1 MRLLR
6 GNKVLIC
13 TIKGK
18 TIKNLVLIDLLL
30 GTGMFFVIKIIGSSI
45 IIASIGSMA
54 CSEGVKWKL
63 KGSKLRVIDKNKFNK
78 SPHAEAKSKTKNSQ

>member
-6 GNKVLIC
+6 GNQVLIC
-13 TIKGK
+13 TVKGK
-18 TIKNLVLIDLLL
+18 TITNLVLLDLLL
-30 GTGMFFVIKIIGSSI
+30 GTGIYYFIKIIGSSI

-63 KGSKLRVIDKNKFNK
+63 KGQKLRVIDINKFK
-78 SPHAEAKSKTKNSQ
+78 KRYQKEDQ